1 MANDIT
7 TTRSNVFQVTDID
20 KFKKIMDKVHTCE
33 DEIEVVID
41 SEKEKKVSFGAYDD
55 IIGFV
60 DKNGQVYDNSYDDF
74 LHELQTVIP
83 DKEACIITTIGHCK
97 LRYLYA
103 YANIV
108 TNNQI
113 ESADLT
119 NNTSIEIAKRL
130 TQNNEFCFNW

>member
-7 TTRSNVFQVTDID
+7 TIRSNVFQVTDID
-20 KFKKIMDKVHTCE
+20 KFKKIMDKVYTYE
-33 DEIEVVID
+33 NEIEVVID
-41 SEKEKKVSFGAYDD
+41 NEKEKKVSFGAYDD

-60 DKNGQVYDNSYDDF
+60 DKNNEAYDDSYDDF
-74 LHELQTVIP
+74 LHELQTIIP
-83 DKEACIITTIGHCK
+83 NGEACIITTIGHCK

-113 ESADLT
+113 ESTDLISDT
-119 NNTSIEIAKRL
+119 AIDIAVRL
-130 TQNNEFCFNW
+130 TQNNEFHLSW